1 VTLAEQMLARS
12 VHGQQAA
19 ASASDRELY
28 QRQIEA
34 TDWEIDKLVTS
45 RELPQGADG
54 RRNQNHERE
63 RLIKGAAQRVQRGG
77 DNWLQLCSVGS
88 RANQTG

>member
-1 VTLAEQMLARS
+1 MLARS
-12 VHGQQAA
+12 AHGQQAA

-45 RELPQGADG
+45 RELPQGG
-54 RRNQNHERE
+54 
-63 RLIKGAAQRVQRGG
+63 
-77 DNWLQLCSVGS
+77 
-88 RANQTG
+88 